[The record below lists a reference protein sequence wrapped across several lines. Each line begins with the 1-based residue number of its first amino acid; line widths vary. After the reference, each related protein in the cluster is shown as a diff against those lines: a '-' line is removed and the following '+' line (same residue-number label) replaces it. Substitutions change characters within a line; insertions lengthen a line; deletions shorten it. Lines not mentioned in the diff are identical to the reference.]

1 MSSACTIRPFAPPD
15 ADAVRRLLA
24 ANGWASRV
32 ESDEDFAATLKHAQL
47 KLVAWDAEAACVAGF
62 LGGFSDGVANGF
74 ISMVVVAASHRGRGI
89 GRDLVRAAIGT
100 DERITWVLRSRE
112 AVGGFYEALGF
123 RRSEVAMERKGRH

>member
-1 MSSACTIRPFAPPD
+1 MSSACTIRPFAPAD

-32 ESDEDFAATLKHAQL
+32 ESDADFAATLRHAQV
-47 KLVAWDAEAACVAGF
+47 KWVAGDAEAACVAGF

-74 ISMVVVAASHRGRGI
+74 ISMLVVAVSHRSRGI
-89 GRDLVRAAIGT
+89 GRGLVQAAIGE

-112 AVGGFYEALGF
+112 AVGGFYEAVGF
-123 RRSEVAMERKGRH
+123 RRSEGAMERKGRY